1 MPIPFIIGGL
11 ALAAAGTGI
20 KKGLDANSKN
30 SDAKEIVEDAQ
41 ERFQDAQERLE
52 VERIRLNNELTEF
65 ATFKV
70 SVFTTEINTLVTLA
84 KKCKDANSVL
94 DAEKINFTAEEIE
107 ELEKNVSS
115 SLEISAGLGK
125 GIASGALTAM
135 GAYGSVGM
143 LATASTGTAIGGLS
157 GAAATNATL
166 AWLGGGSLAAG
177 GGGMALGTAVLGGM
191 VAGPLIAITG
201 FVMDSK
207 AEQNLTEAY
216 EYASEIDIGIEK
228 IDSSIEEY
236 NAIYKYIDE
245 LTMIIYNFR
254 EHFSTVY
261 QKLNDV
267 SLKSKTKRFFGM
279 SKACEEKAFEELM
292 VIGKNLK
299 IVLDIPLMDK
309 NGNKNKNFTKEI
321 ERIAI

>member
-1 MPIPFIIGGL
+1 MPIPIILGGL
-11 ALAAAGTGI
+11 AVVSAVAGI
-20 KKGLDANSKN
+20 KKGFDANSKN
-30 SDAKEIVEDAQ
+30 NDAKEIVEDAQ
-41 ERFQDAQERLE
+41 ERFEDAQERLE
-52 VERIRLNNELTEF
+52 EERVRLNNELKEF
-65 ATFKV
+65 ATLKL
-70 SVFTTEINTLVTLA
+70 SVFTTEIKSLVSLV

-94 DAEKINFTAEEIE
+94 DAENINFTAEELKD
-107 ELEKNVSS
+107 LESSVSS

-157 GAAATNATL
+157 GVAATNATL

-207 AEQNLTEAY
+207 AEKNLTEAY
-216 EYASEIDIGIEK
+216 EYESEIDVGIKK
-228 IDSSIEEY
+228 IDYSIEEY
-236 NAIYKYIDE
+236 NSIYKYIDE
-245 LTMIIYNFR
+245 ISIIIHKFR
-254 EHFSTVY
+254 DEFNSVHR
-261 QKLNDV
+261 KLNNV
-267 SLKSKTKRFFGM
+267 SLVTKIKRFFGV
-279 SKACEEKAFEELM
+279 SKVCEEKEFEQLM

-309 NGNKNKNFTKEI
+309 DGNKNKNFTNEI
-321 ERIAI
+321 QRVTI

>member
-1 MPIPFIIGGL
+1 MPIPFILGGL

-20 KKGLDANSKN
+20 KKGFDANSKN
-30 SDAKEIVEDAQ
+30 NDAKEIVEDAQ
-41 ERFQDAQERLE
+41 ERFEDAQKRLE
-52 VERIRLNNELTEF
+52 NERIRLNDELREF
-65 ATFKV
+65 ATLKL
-70 SVFTTEINTLVTLA
+70 SVFTTEINTLVKLV

-94 DAEKINFTAEEIE
+94 NAENINFTAEEIK
-107 ELEKNVSS
+107 ELESSVSS
-115 SLEISAGLGK
+115 SLEISSGLGK

-207 AEQNLTEAY
+207 AE
-216 EYASEIDIGIEK
+216 K
-228 IDSSIEEY
+228 ILQRLMSM
-236 NAIYKYIDE
+236 N
-245 LTMIIYNFR
+245 
-254 EHFSTVY
+254 V
-261 QKLNDV
+261 KL
-267 SLKSKTKRFFGM
+267 M
-279 SKACEEKAFEELM
+279 WE
-292 VIGKNLK
+292 
-299 IVLDIPLMDK
+299 
-309 NGNKNKNFTKEI
+309 
-321 ERIAI
+321 

>member
-20 KKGLDANSKN
+20 KKGFDANSKN
-30 SDAKEIVEDAQ
+30 NEAREIVKDAQ
-41 ERFQDAQERLE
+41 ERFEDAQERLE
-52 VERIRLNNELTEF
+52 NERIRLNSELKEF
-65 ATFKV
+65 AEFKL
-70 SVFTTEINTLVTLA
+70 SVFTSEINTLVTLV
-84 KKCKDANSVL
+84 KQCKDADSVL
-94 DAEKINFTAEEIE
+94 KDENINFTAEEIK
-107 ELEKNVSS
+107 ELESSVSS

-125 GIASGALTAM
+125 GVASGALTAM

-207 AEQNLTEAY
+207 AEENLTKAY
-216 EYASEIDIGIEK
+216 KYKKEVDIGIEK
-228 IDSSIEEY
+228 IDYSIEEY
-236 NAIYKYIDE
+236 NSIYKYIDE
-245 LTMIIYNFR
+245 LSIVIHKFR
-254 EHFSTVY
+254 EHFNAVY
-261 QKLNDV
+261 KELNNV
-267 SLKSKTKRFFGM
+267 SLKSKAKRFFGV
-279 SKACEEKAFEELM
+279 SKICEEKEFEQLM

-299 IVLDIPLMDK
+299 IALDIPLMDK
-309 NGNKNKNFTKEI
+309 DGNKNKNFTKEI
-321 ERIAI
+321 REVRL